1 MTSSDRTTL
10 TLHRD
15 AFGRLVLTT
24 ADGQTHTGVTPVRAF
39 PLSAPD
45 QGLSLVGP
53 DGHELAWLD
62 SLSDLPE
69 AARALVTAELAER
82 ELTPVI
88 TQLLAVST
96 FATPSTW
103 TVDTNRGRTELVLKG
118 EDDIRRLGDGRLLI
132 TSAHGLTF
140 GIPDMGALDR
150 ASRKLL
156 ERFL

>member
-1 MTSSDRTTL
+1 MTSSDPSTL
-10 TLHRD
+10 TLSRD
-15 AFGRLVLTT
+15 AFGHLVLTT
-24 ADGQTHTGVTPVRAF
+24 EDGHTHTGVTPVRAF

-45 QGLSLVGP
+45 EGLSLVGP

-62 SLSDLPE
+62 RLSDLPE
-69 AARALVTAELAER
+69 TARALVIAELAER

-88 TQLLAVST
+88 ARLLAVST

-103 TVDTNRGRTELVLKG
+103 TVETDRGRTKLVLKS
-118 EDDIRRLGDGRLLI
+118 EDDIRRLGEGRLLI